1 MSASGAPGPRRGR
14 LRPAGSRRSLGPAE
28 LAALLDDPIALFS
41 EDQAGALL
49 EKLFGAD
56 EPRVAGVKRL
66 LQDDDACGETL
77 RALQAL
83 SLVSSDDRWGEA
95 AAGSIFSWE
104 RMATVPGMESTC
116 PRRARS
122 RLPAGGGA

>member
-1 MSASGAPGPRRGR
+1 MHTQCIPT
-14 LRPAGSRRSLGPAE
+14 GSRRSLGPAE

-66 LQDDDACGETL
+66 LQDEEACGDTV

-83 SLVSSDDRWGEA
+83 SLVPSDRWGEA
-95 AAGSIFSWE
+95 VAL
-104 RMATVPGMESTC
+104 C
-116 PRRARS
+116 
-122 RLPAGGGA
+122 RLAPSEG

>member
-1 MSASGAPGPRRGR
+1 MGIQSGELRARRDALHPWRALWRARMSASGAPGPRRGR

-66 LQDDDACGETL
+66 LQDEEACGDSYAGVHPSAVAREVRPL
-77 RALQAL
+77 GR
-83 SLVSSDDRWGEA
+83 SS
-95 AAGSIFSWE
+95 S
-104 RMATVPGMESTC
+104 
-116 PRRARS
+116 
-122 RLPAGGGA
+122 GACR